1 MFSINMSPGFHL
13 GPSAGCP
20 KLGPMKLSWGWWLMG
35 LVPPLKTLEVSID
48 MVHSDDGT
56 GGMVF
61 ATSPWKAL
69 GSLNPSMQVGLMSGS
84 DVSWV
89 LLDMTRSAH
98 SHVWVVVRLCKALWK
113 QTGLTTVCTSP
124 RLGLTCVE

>member
-1 MFSINMSPGFHL
+1 
-13 GPSAGCP
+13 
-20 KLGPMKLSWGWWLMG
+20 MG

-48 MVHSDDGT
+48 MVHPDDGT

-61 ATSPWKAL
+61 PTAPWKAL

-89 LLDMTRSAH
+89 LLDMTRSAR
-98 SHVWVVVRLCKALWK
+98 SHVWVVGGCVRPCGNR
-113 QTGLTTVCTSP
+113 QD
-124 RLGLTCVE
+124 